1 MSRAESANAQNATAA
16 PAPSSS
22 RGSNLPSHGPAPPVG
37 AYQAYLDCKRRDQ
50 EQTKLMEIDRMYE
63 RRPIHVE
70 WEEHRANV
78 DVIRQAFEAER
89 ASAARQRPP
98 PPPKA
103 GRIASMLPQKQPHGD
118 ANAASLES
126 VPGSTRVTVL
136 GPSQQDVLADNRRR
150 WLSKLRPPVIH
161 KESTSNTALQLLPK
175 PLFELYLYLTQDG
188 PAERTSFLPEC
199 IRETVTA
206 EIGQGPLPSSFFFT
220 DPSIS
225 GQTIKRIDQ
234 VRDSKEELDTLKK
247 LIALAAQCG
256 SQDRDWTIKVRAPLM
271 AHAIGSGHKA
281 NLQCCVLG
289 LRAGAAM
296 CPDCIPVPVQL
307 LQEDLGFIEGR
318 VSMTINIK
326 DSRCVSGAIEKK
338 QPSPRAP
345 VEFVNHIQ
353 GDIYGSISGDTSE
366 GGILGQAH
374 GHGHAAVCNYP
385 IACMIES
392 QARPIDGGAMHRWG
406 VDLGIHAAALHNR
419 LTWFL
424 DAKYGTNRK
433 ENYRFGGYSLDP
445 DDGIPEP
452 MYRPLIPALP
462 LIFVAGHDWYL
473 YFACDGD
480 TEIVLLSGV
489 PMGSTR
495 NLVSIY
501 QLVKVLRDIGR
512 YLENHYRPWLV
523 TLFDCQWPYNPWR
536 KETTTRPLHTG
547 R

>member
-1 MSRAESANAQNATAA
+1 MSRAESANARNATAA

-22 RGSNLPSHGPAPPVG
+22 RGSDFPSHGPAPPVG
-37 AYQAYLDCKRRDQ
+37 AYQAYLDSKRRDQ
-50 EQTKLMEIDRMYE
+50 EQEKLMEIDRMYE
-63 RRPIHVE
+63 RRPIHLE
-70 WEEHRANV
+70 WEEHAANV
-78 DVIRQAFEAER
+78 DAIRQAFEAER
-89 ASAARQRPP
+89 ASTAQQRPP
-98 PPPKA
+98 PRPKA
-103 GRIASMLPQKQPHGD
+103 GRIASMLPQKQPYGD

-126 VPGSTRVTVL
+126 IPGSTRVTVSR
-136 GPSQQDVLADNRRR
+136 PSQQDVIADNRRR

-161 KESTSNTALQLLPK
+161 KESTSNTALDLLPK
-175 PLFELYLYLTQDG
+175 PLLEMYLYLTQDG

-247 LIALAAQCG
+247 LIAQAAQCG
-256 SQDRDWTIKVRAPLM
+256 TQDRDWTTKVRAPLI

-281 NLQCCVLG
+281 TLQCCVLG
-289 LRAGAAM
+289 LRAGTSM
-296 CPDCIPVPVQL
+296 HPDCIPVPMQL
-307 LQEDLGFIEGR
+307 LQEDMGFIEGR

-326 DSRCVSGAIEKK
+326 DSCCLSRAIEKK
-338 QPSPRAP
+338 QPVPGAP
-345 VEFVNHIQ
+345 VHFVNHIY

-366 GGILGQAH
+366 GGVLGQVDGN
-374 GHGHAAVCNYP
+374 GHTAACNYP
-385 IACMIES
+385 IACLIES

-419 LTWFL
+419 LSWFL
-424 DAKYGTNRK
+424 NAKYGTNRK
-433 ENYRFGGYSLDP
+433 ENYRSGGSSLGP

-480 TEIVLLSGV
+480 TEIVLLSGL

-512 YLENHYRPWLV
+512 YLENHYKPWLV
-523 TLFDCQWPYNPWR
+523 TLFDCQWPHDPWR
-536 KETTTRPLHTG
+536 RETTNRPLHAG